1 MRKARFAVLAATS
14 IFFLHTQADR
24 ASAMPIASPS
34 AIGLAASESG
44 ATLQVRYVARHHRYG
59 AWRAPYERQYI
70 SHRYDLI
77 GTTGTVS
84 RMATGTIRGPI
95 GDWVAISIPGT
106 CDIRLRR
113 SPPDH
118 LQALHLWA

>member
-70 SHRYDLI
+70 SHRYD
-77 GTTGTVS
+77 GYGFPD
-84 RMATGTIRGPI
+84 GYGYNPGPYW
-95 GDWVAISIPGT
+95 GLGGYLNSWYT
-106 CDIRLRR
+106 
-113 SPPDH
+113 
-118 LQALHLWA
+118 